1 MLRAPSAAAV
11 AALAALALLLASCGT
26 EEEPPP
32 PELSAQAM
40 LDRAFERLPASG
52 RAEID
57 VDAQL
62 PQDPSERATA
72 QLEGPFDNSGGP
84 VPSFD
89 LDGQAQAAGF
99 GVDLR
104 LVSTGDDAFVV
115 FFGENYRVGRDRV
128 AAIGQR
134 SAGIDPRTWFGSPR
148 HAGVDEVADVD
159 SYRIEAPLDADAL
172 AADLS
177 GLGGA
182 PADLAAFEGGSIDA
196 WVGVEDGTFH
206 RLQLISDALEFDL
219 ELTALGEPQEI
230 EPPPG
235 GGFQPIED
243 LLGRIPGL

>member
-1 MLRAPSAAAV
+1 MLRALSAAAV
-11 AALAALALLLASCGT
+11 AALAALALLLASCGGD
-26 EEEPPP
+26 EEPPP

-40 LDRAFERLPASG
+40 LDRAFERLPTSG
-52 RAEID
+52 RAEVD

-62 PQDPSERATA
+62 PQDPSQRVAA

-89 LDGQAQAAGF
+89 LEGEAQAAGF

-104 LVSTGDDAFVV
+104 LVSTGEDAFVV
-115 FFGENYRVGRDRV
+115 FFGENYRVGADRV

-134 SAGIDPRTWFGSPR
+134 SGGIDPRAWFGSPR
-148 HAGVDEVADVD
+148 HAGTDEVAGVD
-159 SYRIEAPLDADAL
+159 SYRIEAPVDADAL

-182 PADLAAFEGGSIDA
+182 PADLAALEGGTIEA
-196 WVGVEDGTFH
+196 WVGVEDGVFQ
-206 RLQLISDALEFDL
+206 RLGLTSDALELDL
-219 ELTALGEPQEI
+219 ELADLGEPQEI

-243 LLGRIPGL
+243 LLERIPGL